1 MTFVKLD
8 ANILTSSVWL
18 EDSDTVRVWMYLL
31 VTAGPDGVVQ
41 ATVPGI
47 ALQNG
52 LAVARVQE
60 ILEKFSSPDP
70 YSRTAANDGRRIHIT
85 LEPEYEIAV
94 LNYAKYRA
102 KDHTAAERQR
112 RHRALERSKHVT
124 RDRRDSHSGSQR
136 VTQAE
141 ADLLLQKK
149 CTSAADAAT
158 LSGSAPRRI
167 EYPEWFTTWWK
178 LYREYTGRGT
188 RKRDTYQA
196 ARRLNG
202 DEQSALV
209 AVTEKWFAAR
219 ARLEAARVFVGGA
232 PDPVRFIQKRRWE
245 DEFELPPVVDHRAP
259 VSAEDHEALRRAR
272 EASEDP
278 AGAP

>member
-70 YSRTAANDGRRIHIT
+70 YSRTAANEGRRIRIT

-94 LNYAKYRA
+94 LNYGKYRA

-112 RHRALERSKHVT
+112 RHRAKVKYKHVT
-124 RDRRDSHSGSQR
+124 RDRRDSHGGSQR

-141 ADLLLQKK
+141 AYLLQKK
-149 CTSAADAAT
+149 CTSAADAAA
-158 LSGSAPRRI
+158 LSGGTSRRI

-178 LYREYTGRGT
+178 LYREHTGRGT

-196 ARRLNG
+196 AHRLNG
-202 DEQSALV
+202 EEQSALV

-219 ARLEAARVFVGGA
+219 ARLETAGVFVGGA
-232 PDPVRFIQKRRWE
+232 PDPVRFIQRRRWE
-245 DEFELPPVVDHRAP
+245 DEFELPPVADHRVP

-272 EASEDP
+272 EASEDS
-278 AGAP
+278 AGVL